1 MIALSPDR
9 ITFPGGY
16 SPWQTR
22 GECYFDADA
31 ATNAVRFF
39 PGVLRHVK
47 GKLAGQPLELQAWQ
61 ANIVATLFGWR
72 RPDGTRRYRT
82 AYIEIPRKA
91 GKSTLASGIAL
102 LLLYYGNEPGA
113 EIYSC
118 ASDRDQAAIVFE
130 IAKENVLQCGRLNA
144 RSKLYQRSIVH
155 FDPKSGAPKG
165 SYKVLSAEAASKH
178 GYNPSA
184 IIFDELHAQPNRDLW
199 DVMKTGTGARSQPL
213 TVALTTAG
221 YDRHSICWEV
231 RQQAVAVR
239 DGMQN
244 ESMLPVIY
252 GAEPDDDWQSPETWQ
267 KAQPNLG
274 VSVPMS
280 FYRDEC
286 ENAKQSPAFENTFR
300 RLYLNQWTE
309 QAVRWLP
316 MDAWRKCA
324 GEFDP
329 TGLPCYAGLDLSTT
343 TDLSALVL
351 AFRMPDGGVY
361 IEPHF
366 WAPRENARRR
376 SRVDGVPYED
386 WARDGYL
393 TLTDADE
400 GKVVDYG
407 RIKREILELREKYD
421 IQEIAIDRWNATQ
434 LAMEL
439 SGEGFVVSPHGQGY
453 ASMSGPSKE
462 FEKVVFGGTL
472 RHPGSPV
479 LDWMAGNVAV
489 EQDAAGNLKPSKKV
503 STERID
509 GIVAAVMAVGKLA
522 ATDFMAGCWS
532 KEDGVC
538 L

>member
-1 MIALSPDR
+1 MIAVPLER
-9 ITFPGGY
+9 VRFPGDY
-16 SPWQTR
+16 SPWDTR
-22 GECYFDADA
+22 GDCEFDPDCA
-31 ATNAVRFF
+31 ANAIRFF
-39 PGVLRHVK
+39 AEKLRHVK
-47 GKLAGQPLELQAWQ
+47 GEKAGKPLILKDWQ
-61 ANIVATLFGWR
+61 ANIIGTLFGWK
-72 RPDGTRRYRT
+72 RPDKTRRYRT
-82 AYIEIPRKA
+82 AYVEVPRKA

-102 LLLYYGNEPGA
+102 LLLYCDDEPGA

-130 IAKENVLQCGRLNA
+130 IAKENVVRCPALSK
-144 RSKLYQRSIVH
+144 RSQIYQRSIVH
-155 FDPKSGAPKG
+155 RDVATGIPRG
-165 SYKVLSAEAASKH
+165 SYKVISAEAASKH
-178 GYNPSA
+178 GYNPSG

-231 RQQAVAVR
+231 RQQAVSVR
-239 DGMQN
+239 EGHKHN

-252 GAEPDDDWQSPETWQ
+252 GAEPDDDWQLEATWR

-274 VSVPMS
+274 VSVPES

-286 ENAKQSPAFENTFR
+286 TNAKQSPAFENTFR

-386 WARDGYL
+386 WARDGFL

-462 FEKVVFGGTL
+462 FEKLVFGGTL
-472 RHPGSPV
+472 RHPKNPV

-509 GIVAAVMAVGKLA
+509 GIVAAVMAVGRLVSEEVQTGPLFFTN
-522 ATDFMAGCWS
+522 ATT
-532 KEDGVC
+532 
-538 L
+538 